1 MPSPLAKTHFLEDA
15 ILNEVLRGINYTPP
29 TTVYVALFTSPTTK
43 DGGGSEVSGGG
54 YARQPV
60 TFGAPGPGVDGRK
73 VSNSAEILFP
83 QATAPW
89 GTITHVAIFDA
100 ATGGNM
106 LYQGALEE
114 SRTVNTNDQLRFRAG
129 DLSVEEK

>member
-1 MPSPLAKTHFLEDA
+1 MPSPLAKTHFLEEA

-29 TTVYVALFTSPTTK
+29 ATVYVALFTSPTNK
-43 DGGGSEVSGGG
+43 NGGGTEVTGGG

-60 TFGAPGPGVDGRK
+60 TFGAPRPGTDGRK

-89 GTITHVAIFDA
+89 GTVTHVAIFDA

-114 SRTVNTNDQLRFRAG
+114 SRTVNTNDQLRFRVG

>member
-1 MPSPLAKTHFLEDA
+1 MPSPLAKTHYLEEA

-29 TTVYVALFTSPTTK
+29 ATVYVALFTSPTNK

-60 TFGAPGPGVDGRK
+60 TFGPPGPGTDGRK
-73 VSNSAEILFP
+73 VSNSAEVLFP

-89 GTITHVAIFDA
+89 GTITHVAIFDS

-114 SRTVNTNDQLRFRAG
+114 SRTVNTNDQLRFRVG